1 MRSEALQI
9 KFGQPSWRVATRAVE
24 VFVTET
30 GGHLGP
36 VTFRIGKQRIQP
48 FAIAPWAEEKTH
60 RNLPA
65 VLKVLRG
72 DFFCLPFGGNE
83 KAFHGEHH
91 PAHGETAN
99 ARWKCE
105 SIRADHLHLSLK
117 TRTRSGRVD
126 KHISLRADQTAVYQR
141 HIITSM
147 KGAMSL
153 GHHAMLQFPDT
164 PGCGRL
170 STSRFL
176 RGHVAPMPLETSA
189 ECGRSALKSGSAFRA
204 LEKVRTHDGGWTDVS
219 TYPARRGHDDLV
231 LLETDLRQ
239 PLAWTAVT
247 FPAKRYVWFALKDP
261 RILRQTILWLSN
273 GGRRYAPW
281 NGRHL
286 NLMGLEEVTGY
297 FHYGL
302 AESARRNPLAAKG
315 ALTCHRLQAEQPLA
329 VNYIMAIAAIPTGF
343 DRVASI
349 TPASDRQSVR
359 LTSHNG
365 SSVQAPVD
373 LDFLGLT

>member
-1 MRSEALQI
+1 
-9 KFGQPSWRVATRAVE
+9 
-24 VFVTET
+24 
-30 GGHLGP
+30 
-36 VTFRIGKQRIQP
+36 
-48 FAIAPWAEEKTH
+48 
-60 RNLPA
+60 
-65 VLKVLRG
+65 
-72 DFFCLPFGGNE
+72 
-83 KAFHGEHH
+83 
-91 PAHGETAN
+91 
-99 ARWKCE
+99 
-105 SIRADHLHLSLK
+105 
-117 TRTRSGRVD
+117 
-126 KHISLRADQTAVYQR
+126 
-141 HIITSM
+141 
-147 KGAMSL
+147 
-153 GHHAMLQFPDT
+153 MLQFPDT

-176 RGHVAPMPLETSA
+176 SGHVAPMPLETSA

-315 ALTCHRLQAEQPLA
+315 ALTCHRLQAEQPLV